1 MNPPASRKFSFRIC
15 TRAGLVVDSLLIPGR
30 DAADAERKVAQLYR
44 DCVILDNH
52 SPQAEASVSV
62 SAPGGAQRQ
71 YG

>member
-1 MNPPASRKFSFRIC
+1 MNPPASRKFAFRIR

-30 DAADAERKVAQLYR
+30 DAADAARKVQQLYR
-44 DCVILDNH
+44 DCVILENH

-62 SAPGGAQRQ
+62 SPSVGHQRQ